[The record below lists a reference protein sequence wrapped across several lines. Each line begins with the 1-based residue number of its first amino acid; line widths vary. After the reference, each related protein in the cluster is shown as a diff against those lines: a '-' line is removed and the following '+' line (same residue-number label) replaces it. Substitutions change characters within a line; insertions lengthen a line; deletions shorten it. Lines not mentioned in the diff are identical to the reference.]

1 MPGVFI
7 GAVQMLRDGTSLVY
21 SLESQSLQ
29 LCYATLYCKRTSG
42 LKVSLRTSWE
52 GIDSVSFKI
61 QEDLKKKNEEML
73 GICSS
78 WYVWVKVAEMLA
90 AVCMVIQSSKL
101 GWLTGVH
108 GYSLTSWWEF
118 LSADQTLAGIYDEM
132 GHSRPKATFLSKRNV
147 FLSILYMKAK
157 MLSTSIL
164 NSLHE

>member
-61 QEDLKKKNEEML
+61 QEDLKKKMKRCLVYAVL
-73 GICSS
+73 GMC
-78 WYVWVKVAEMLA
+78 
-90 AVCMVIQSSKL
+90 
-101 GWLTGVH
+101 G
-108 GYSLTSWWEF
+108 
-118 LSADQTLAGIYDEM
+118 
-132 GHSRPKATFLSKRNV
+132 
-147 FLSILYMKAK
+147 
-157 MLSTSIL
+157 
-164 NSLHE
+164 